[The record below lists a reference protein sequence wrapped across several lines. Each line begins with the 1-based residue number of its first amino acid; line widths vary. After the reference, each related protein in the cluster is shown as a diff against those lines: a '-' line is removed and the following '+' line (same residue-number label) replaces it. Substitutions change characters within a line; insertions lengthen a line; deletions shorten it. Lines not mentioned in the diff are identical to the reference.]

1 MKRILGKW
9 YFLIGPIIIALLFIT
24 GFRDSEI
31 NDVIDYSGYQDP
43 PVAVNTDEEIELEDV
58 PLEASV
64 NVAVTETP
72 NAEIDGNKYKI
83 IQVVDGDTIRIEVD
97 GVTESVRII
106 GMDTPEV
113 VDPRKPVQCF
123 GVEASNQAKKL
134 LAGQTIT
141 LEIEESQGA
150 RDKYRRLLGY
160 VIMPDGRDFGTI
172 MISTGYAY
180 EYTYNTPYK
189 KQSIYRQAQAEAR
202 EAELGLWSPET
213 CSGERDF

>member
-1 MKRILGKW
+1 MKKILGKW
-9 YFLIGPIIIALLFIT
+9 YFLIGPIIVTLLLVA
-24 GFRDSEI
+24 GFKESEI
-31 NDVIDYSGYQDP
+31 DAIVDYSGYQDEET
-43 PVAVNTDEEIELEDV
+43 VVVRDIEEFGEIEGS
-58 PLEASV
+58 ASV
-64 NVAVTETP
+64 IQSAEVVDTE
-72 NAEIDGNKYKI
+72 EELNKYKI

-123 GVEASNQAKKL
+123 GVEASNEAKKL
-134 LAGQTIT
+134 LSGQTIS

-160 VIMPDGRDFGTI
+160 VIMPDGRDFGEV
-172 MISTGYAY
+172 MISSGYAY
-180 EYTYNTPYK
+180 EYTYNAPYK
-189 KQSIYRQAQAEAR
+189 KQAMYKAAQAEAR
-202 EAELGLWSPET
+202 EAQLGLWSPET

>member
-1 MKRILGKW
+1 MKKILGKW
-9 YFLIGPIIIALLFIT
+9 YFLIGPIIIGLLLIA
-24 GFRDSEI
+24 GFKESEI
-31 NDVIDYSGYQDP
+31 DKIIDYSGYQDP
-43 PVAVNTDEEIELEDV
+43 ETVVVRDVEDSGEIEGS
-58 PLEASV
+58 ASV
-64 NVAVTETP
+64 IQSTEVVDT
-72 NAEIDGNKYKI
+72 EEELNKYKI

-123 GVEASNQAKKL
+123 GVEASNEAKKL
-134 LAGQTIT
+134 LSGQTIS

-160 VIMPDGRDFGTI
+160 VIMPDGRDFGEV
-172 MISTGYAY
+172 MISSGYAY

-189 KQSIYRQAQAEAR
+189 KQAMYKAAQAEAR
-202 EAELGLWSPET
+202 EAQLGLWSPET

>member
-1 MKRILGKW
+1 MFNKW
-9 YFLIGPIIIALLFIT
+9 YFAIGPIIIALLLIA
-24 GFRDSEI
+24 GFKQSDI
-31 NDVIDYSGYQDP
+31 DDVIDYSGYKDP
-43 PVAVNTDEEIELEDV
+43 EVVIVAEEEEV
-58 PLEASV
+58 EQPASV
-64 NVAVTETP
+64 IQSNDSAVAKEEGV
-72 NAEIDGNKYKI
+72 KYKI

-97 GVTESVRII
+97 GVVESVRII

-134 LAGQTIT
+134 LSSQTIT
-141 LEIEESQGA
+141 LEIEESQGT

-160 VIMPDGRDFGTI
+160 IIMPDGRDFGTV
-172 MISTGYAY
+172 MISSGYAY

-189 KQSIYRQAQAEAR
+189 KQSIYKQAQAEAR

-213 CSGERDF
+213 CSGSRDF

>member
-1 MKRILGKW
+1 MRNVLDKW
-9 YFLIGPIIIALLFIT
+9 YFAIGPIIIALLLIA
-24 GFRDSEI
+24 GFKQSDI
-31 NDVIDYSGYQDP
+31 DDVIDYSGYKDP
-43 PVAVNTDEEIELEDV
+43 EVVIVAEEEEV
-58 PLEASV
+58 EQPASV
-64 NVAVTETP
+64 IQSNDSAVAKEEGV
-72 NAEIDGNKYKI
+72 KYKI

-97 GVTESVRII
+97 GVVESVRII

-134 LAGQTIT
+134 LSSQTIT
-141 LEIEESQGA
+141 LEIEESQGT

-160 VIMPDGRDFGTI
+160 IIMPDGRDFGTV
-172 MISTGYAY
+172 MISSGYAY

-189 KQSIYRQAQAEAR
+189 KQSIYKQAQAEAR

-213 CSGERDF
+213 CSGSRDF

>member
-1 MKRILGKW
+1 MRNVLYKW
-9 YFLIGPIIIALLFIT
+9 YFAIGPIIIALLLIA
-24 GFRDSEI
+24 GFKQSDI
-31 NDVIDYSGYQDP
+31 DDVIDYSGYKDP
-43 PVAVNTDEEIELEDV
+43 EVVIVAEEEEV
-58 PLEASV
+58 EQPASV
-64 NVAVTETP
+64 IQSNDSAVAKEEGV
-72 NAEIDGNKYKI
+72 KYKI

-97 GVTESVRII
+97 GVVESVRII

-134 LAGQTIT
+134 LSSQTIT
-141 LEIEESQGA
+141 LEIEESQGT

-160 VIMPDGRDFGTI
+160 IIMPDGRDFGTV
-172 MISTGYAY
+172 MISSGYAY

-189 KQSIYRQAQAEAR
+189 KQSIYKQAQAEAR

-213 CSGERDF
+213 CSGSRDF

>member
-1 MKRILGKW
+1 MKKILGKW
-9 YFLIGPIIIALLFIT
+9 YFLIGPIAIAILLIG
-24 GFRDSEI
+24 GFSDSEI
-31 NDVIDYSGYQDP
+31 NEVVDYSGYQDP
-43 PVAVNTDEEIELEDV
+43 ETAVVTDDESEEAKQPVSIIESDDSSLTKEE
-58 PLEASV
+58 
-64 NVAVTETP
+64 
-72 NAEIDGNKYKI
+72 GNKYKV

-134 LAGQTIT
+134 LSGQTIT
-141 LEIEESQGA
+141 LEIEESQGT
-150 RDKYRRLLGY
+150 RDKYHRLLGY
-160 VIMPDGRDFGTI
+160 VIMPDGRDFGTV

-189 KQSIYRQAQAEAR
+189 KQSIYKAAQAEAR
-202 EAELGLWSPET
+202 EAELGLWSPDT
-213 CSGERDF
+213 CSGSREF